1 MRVLIVEDEPNLGR
15 QLRSTLEG
23 AGYAIDQAMSGEKAR
38 PELSWRPVHNDPL
51 EDIRGNELSAAHI
64 GRMMLTAHAFA

>member
-1 MRVLIVEDEPNLGR
+1 MRQRIPAR
-15 QLRSTLEG
+15 
-23 AGYAIDQAMSGEKAR
+23 GYAIDQAMSGEKAR